1 MAVIEDKQESLFQ
14 KPGVQTALTIIGV
27 ILIAVGMIY
36 LEVVRRAYNAYE
48 RGEAHFQQKMYK
60 QAMWDYQEVQEF
72 YTPPHTHWVDLAAEK
87 EFICRAYLGDWIPP
101 EGPLDADV
109 RQTRAA
115 EYEKYKAEVAQITP
129 VGDSTYQPSPAM
141 VIKPATEKKGSKK
154 QP

>member
-1 MAVIEDKQESLFQ
+1 MAGNTTKISLNQ
-14 KPGVQTALTIIGV
+14 KGTVKTA
-27 ILIAVGMIY
+27 ILIVVTLLIAYGMVN
-36 LEVVRRAYNAYE
+36 LEIIRRAHNAYE

-115 EYEKYKAEVAQITP
+115 EYEKYRAEVAQITP
-129 VGDSTYQPSPAM
+129 VGDSTYQPAPAI
-141 VIKPATEKKGSKK
+141 VVQQTNKKKGSKK
-154 QP
+154 QH

>member
-1 MAVIEDKQESLFQ
+1 MAY
-14 KPGVQTALTIIGV
+14 G
-27 ILIAVGMIY
+27 
-36 LEVVRRAYNAYE
+36 EVCRRAYNAYQ

-72 YTPPHTHWVDLAAEK
+72 YNPPHTHWVDLAAEK

-129 VGDSTYQPSPAM
+129 VGDTSYQPAPPTADEM
-141 VIKPATEKKGSKK
+141 KAQKKGSKK
-154 QP
+154 P

>member
-1 MAVIEDKQESLFQ
+1 MADFNEEPQSIFQ
-14 KPGVQTALTIIGV
+14 SRAFKVGALVLGTLLVAIG
-27 ILIAVGMIY
+27 MMY
-36 LEVVRRAYNAYE
+36 LEVIRRAYNAYE
-48 RGEAHFQQKMYK
+48 RGEAHFNQKMYK

-72 YTPPHTHWVDLAAEK
+72 YNPPHTHWVDLAAEK

-129 VGDSTYQPSPAM
+129 VGDSTFPPA
-141 VIKPATEKKGSKK
+141 PAVSEPMPEKKGKK
-154 QP
+154 KNP

>member
-1 MAVIEDKQESLFQ
+1 VAVIENEKGSFF
-14 KPGVQTALTIIGV
+14 KSRGFKTGVLWAATL
-27 ILIAVGMIY
+27 LIAIGMAY
-36 LEVVRRAYNAYE
+36 LEVIHRAYNAYE

-87 EFICRAYLGDWIPP
+87 EFICRAYLGDWTPP

-109 RQTRAA
+109 RQTRAD

-129 VGDSTYQPSPAM
+129 VGDTTYNPAPPTTQE
-141 VIKPATEKKGSKK
+141 KEPAKKGKK
-154 QP
+154 QN